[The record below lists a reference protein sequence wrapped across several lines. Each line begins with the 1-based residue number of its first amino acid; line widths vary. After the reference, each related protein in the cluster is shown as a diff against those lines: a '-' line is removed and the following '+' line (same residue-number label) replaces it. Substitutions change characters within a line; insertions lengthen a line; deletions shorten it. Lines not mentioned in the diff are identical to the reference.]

1 MLKNKI
7 DEVSHLIHVTMNKI
21 NQDKISKMKQNVDA
35 SIHVTV
41 STYSIL

>member
-1 MLKNKI
+1 M
-7 DEVSHLIHVTMNKI
+7 HVTMNKI
-21 NQDKISKMKQNVDA
+21 NQYKIKKMRQNVDA